1 MRVQQS
7 KRNLFCFG
15 LISLILS
22 KRGISFDMKANKNKT
37 GLIFDNIFLHPI
49 HDKAHPETP
58 KRLQLAWEKIQS
70 DPGFDNSIVYLPLK
84 EISDEMITMIH
95 SEDHL
100 EKISSRYSSNIVT
113 IAKSA
118 VGGVIAACDYVHQ
131 NKIKNAFVAA
141 RPPGHHARNY
151 GREEGFCFFNNI
163 AIAARYLQNVL
174 KYKRILIVDWDYH
187 HGDGTEFFFYD
198 DPTVLFFSLHDWHS
212 YPGTGD
218 PARKG
223 EGEGYGYNINVHLN
237 CGATDSD
244 LRESLVNK
252 LLPAAEN
259 FQPDFFLISAGFDSR
274 KDDLLGCFN
283 FSDSGFYDATKIV
296 LDIAKKHAN
305 GKIVSL
311 LEGGYYPEGV
321 ANGVQA
327 HLTSLSDN
335 KQ

>member
-1 MRVQQS
+1 M
-7 KRNLFCFG
+7 
-15 LISLILS
+15 
-22 KRGISFDMKANKNKT
+22 
-37 GLIFDNIFLHPI
+37 
-49 HDKAHPETP
+49 
-58 KRLQLAWEKIQS
+58 
-70 DPGFDNSIVYLPLK
+70 
-84 EISDEMITMIH
+84 
-95 SEDHL
+95 
-100 EKISSRYSSNIVT
+100 
-113 IAKSA
+113 
-118 VGGVIAACDYVHQ
+118 
-131 NKIKNAFVAA
+131 
-141 RPPGHHARNY
+141 
-151 GREEGFCFFNNI
+151 
-163 AIAARYLQNVL
+163 

-223 EGEGYGYNINVHLN
+223 DGEGYGYNINVHLN

-244 LRESLVNK
+244 LRQTLVDK
-252 LLPAAEN
+252 LLPAAEK
-259 FQPDFFLISAGFDSR
+259 FQPDFVLISAGFDSR

-296 LDIAKKHAN
+296 LDIANKYAN

-335 KQ
+335 K